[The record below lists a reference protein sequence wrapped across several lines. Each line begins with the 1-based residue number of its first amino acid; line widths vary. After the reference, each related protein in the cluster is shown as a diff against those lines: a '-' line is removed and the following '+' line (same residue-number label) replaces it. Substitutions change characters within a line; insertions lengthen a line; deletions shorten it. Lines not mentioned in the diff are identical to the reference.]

1 MRLGLYYTEGFVT
14 LRVEDTGAGMT
25 EEQTGR
31 IFEPFARLGN
41 AEAEEG
47 FGLGLSITLAL
58 VKLLKGEITVQSLP
72 GAGSTFTVRLPLCI
86 CTEENLP
93 PQTAVP
99 NTLPARVR
107 VAVGDNDAMLRAM
120 TTEMFTRHEA
130 HAEGYP
136 GVRELMEGLR
146 THDFDLILT
155 DIMMPG
161 VNGFGLLELLRTSN
175 VANARRVP
183 VMAMTARAERSAE
196 EFIRAGFAGCL
207 YTPFS
212 RDELFRAAAW
222 GG

>member
-93 PQTAVP
+93 PQTAVRTP
-99 NTLPARVR
+99 CPRGCGWR
-107 VAVGDNDAMLRAM
+107 WW
-120 TTEMFTRHEA
+120 TT
-130 HAEGYP
+130 
-136 GVRELMEGLR
+136 
-146 THDFDLILT
+146 
-155 DIMMPG
+155 
-161 VNGFGLLELLRTSN
+161 
-175 VANARRVP
+175 
-183 VMAMTARAERSAE
+183 
-196 EFIRAGFAGCL
+196 
-207 YTPFS
+207 TPCC
-212 RDELFRAAAW
+212 
-222 GG
+222 GP

>member
-1 MRLGLYYTEGFVT
+1 
-14 LRVEDTGAGMT
+14 
-25 EEQTGR
+25 
-31 IFEPFARLGN
+31 
-41 AEAEEG
+41 
-47 FGLGLSITLAL
+47 
-58 VKLLKGEITVQSLP
+58 
-72 GAGSTFTVRLPLCI
+72 
-86 CTEENLP
+86 
-93 PQTAVP
+93 
-99 NTLPARVR
+99 
-107 VAVGDNDAMLRAM
+107 MLRAM

-161 VNGFGLLELLRTSN
+161 VNGFGCWELLRTSN

-207 YTPFS
+207 YKPFS
-212 RDELFRAAAW
+212 RDELFACRVTLHGKRENGGHCCGGLLRAAAW